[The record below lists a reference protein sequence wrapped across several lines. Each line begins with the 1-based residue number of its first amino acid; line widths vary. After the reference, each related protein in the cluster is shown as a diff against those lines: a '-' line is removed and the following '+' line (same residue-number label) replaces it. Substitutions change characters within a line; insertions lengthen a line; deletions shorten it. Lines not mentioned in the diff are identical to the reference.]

1 MHALLAFWAKR
12 VKIWAVLGGKHL
24 KILILFTAL
33 FITNINAQDILPLKE
48 RAAFVNKLQK
58 ERLNKLL
65 PQLME
70 KTDIDMWVLIARE
83 YNEDPIIKTMLPPTW
98 LNARRTTI
106 LVFSL
111 DKKTKNF
118 ESVAIARYAFG
129 DNIPSIWDKDK
140 QPNQWE
146 ALKDYIVSKNPEKI
160 GLNISSY
167 ESLADGLSKYHYDQL
182 YNVLSPKFRKKITS
196 AEDLAIAWIETRT
209 DLEMTV
215 FSQLV
220 EISSSIIREAFSTKV
235 ITPGITST
243 DDVVWWMREKVLS
256 LGLDT
261 WFHPTVDVQ
270 RKDNSDL
277 YAFDNKSKFDI
288 ILPGDL
294 LHCDFG
300 ISYLTLNTDTQEL
313 AYVLKPGE
321 TDAPDFLIKAFKEGT
336 RVQDIFT
343 NNFKQGLTGN
353 EILRRSLEQG
363 KAEGL
368 RPSIYTHPL
377 GTYGH
382 SAGTTIGMWDSQG
395 GVPFTGDHPLQ
406 YNTAYAIELN
416 TTVYVEEWEK
426 DIRIM
431 LEVPGFF
438 GENGFRYIN
447 GRLKEFLLVGS
458 KQTGLED

>member
-1 MHALLAFWAKR
+1 MR
-12 VKIWAVLGGKHL
+12 

-48 RAAFVNKLQK
+48 RAAFINKLQK

-111 DKKTKNF
+111 DKKTKKF

-146 ALKDYIVSKNPEKI
+146 ALKNYIVSKNPEKI

-182 YNVLSPKFRKKITS
+182 YNVLPPKFRKKITS
-196 AEDLAIAWIETRT
+196 AEDLSIAWIETRT
-209 DLEMTV
+209 DLEMKV

-235 ITPGITST
+235 ITPGVTST

-270 RKDNSDL
+270 RKDNSEL

-321 TDAPDFLIKAFKEGT
+321 TNAPDFLIKAFKEGT
-336 RVQDIFT
+336 RIQDIFT

-353 EILRRSLEQG
+353 EILKRSLEQG

-395 GVPFTGDHPLQ
+395 GVPFTGDYPLQ

-416 TTVYVEEWEK
+416 TTVYIEEWEK

-447 GRLKEFLLVGS
+447 GRLKEFLIVGS

>member
-1 MHALLAFWAKR
+1 MR
-12 VKIWAVLGGKHL
+12 

-48 RAAFVNKLQK
+48 RAAFINKLQK

-235 ITPGITST
+235 ITPGVTST
-243 DDVVWWMREKVLS
+243 DDVVWRMREKVLS

-406 YNTAYAIELN
+406 YDTAYAIELN

-438 GENGFRYIN
+438 GKNGFRYIN

>member
-1 MHALLAFWAKR
+1 MR
-12 VKIWAVLGGKHL
+12 
-24 KILILFTAL
+24 KILILITVL
-33 FITNINAQDILPLKE
+33 FVSNFYAQDILPLKE
-48 RAAFVNKLQK
+48 RADFVNKLQK
-58 ERLNKLL
+58 DRFNNLL
-65 PQLME
+65 PKLME
-70 KTDIDMWVLIARE
+70 ETGIDMWVLIARE

-106 LVFSL
+106 VVFSL
-111 DKKTKNF
+111 DSKSKKF

-129 DNIPSIWDKDK
+129 DNIPSIWNKEQ

-146 ALKDYIVSKNPEKI
+146 ALNEYIISKNPEKI
-160 GLNISSY
+160 GINTSSY

-182 YNVLSPKFRKKITS
+182 YNVLSPKFRKKIVS

-209 DLEMTV
+209 DLEMTAY
-215 FSQLV
+215 SQLV
-220 EISSSIIREAFSTKV
+220 EISSSIIREAFSTDV
-235 ITPGITST
+235 ITPGITT
-243 DDVVWWMREKVLS
+243 TEDVVWWMREKVIE

-270 RKDNSDL
+270 REDDSDL
-277 YAFDNKSKFDI
+277 YAFDNNSKFDT

-321 TDAPDFLIKAFKEGT
+321 TTAPDFLINAFKEGN

-343 NNFKQGLTGN
+343 NNFRKGVTGN
-353 EILRRSLEQG
+353 DILRKSLEQG

-395 GVPFTGDHPLQ
+395 GVPFSGDYPLQ

-416 TTVYVEEWEK
+416 TTVYIPEWKK

-438 GENGFRYIN
+438 GEEGFRYIK
-447 GRLKEFLLVGS
+447 GRQTEYILVGE
-458 KQTGLED
+458 KLHGLTD